1 MFDLQL
7 ATLPR
12 LSRLNVWRATPI
24 ERFDQL
30 ASILNPL
37 LFAAKNNQVCAFIG
51 SHGVIAFCFKNTPEK
66 LSDQFGFC
74 ELDFYGQHFR
84 YGLLRRCGIL

>member
-1 MFDLQL
+1 VF
-7 ATLPR
+7 
-12 LSRLNVWRATPI
+12 
-24 ERFDQL
+24 
-30 ASILNPL
+30 
-37 LFAAKNNQVCAFIG
+37 
-51 SHGVIAFCFKNTPEK
+51 AFCFKNTPEK